1 VSSASFSLD
10 GTRIVTG
17 GEDGTAKVW
26 DARTGRPLLDLK
38 GHTATVWSV
47 AFSPDGVRIVTGS
60 GAFRKPGEAKVWDA
74 RTGTLVYAL
83 EGQPAAIWSVS
94 FSQDGTRVITFDDNG
109 TAKVWDMR
117 TGLELKGEPIPP
129 TPRPTQISPD
139 GRLIAHNAGDRVE
152 LIPLEPDAEEISY
165 RLIVTRPNLWRYREG
180 YDAARAAKNDFA
192 ARFYYGLLP
201 TRSRADAIIAPLFAS
216 LVIRDDV
223 LASLKAEPAD
233 DPEVQAA
240 CLELAESWTESANAC
255 DSVGHD
261 LVYAPG
267 KPDATYQRGLR
278 LYKAACRLE
287 PNNGEYLKGLG
298 AAQYRCGLVAEADE
312 PDAVKYLNKVEYPS
326 YLAYLAMAQSRLG
339 LSDQARTTL
348 GRLREVMKNPQW
360 SGNPEAQGF
369 LREAETIELDRVFP
383 ADPFAP

>member
-1 VSSASFSLD
+1 VLATRTPSAALQTIES
-10 GTRIVTG
+10 
-17 GEDGTAKVW
+17 A
-26 DARTGRPLLDLK
+26 A
-38 GHTATVWSV
+38 
-47 AFSPDGVRIVTGS
+47 GS
-60 GAFRKPGEAKVWDA
+60 
-74 RTGTLVYAL
+74 
-83 EGQPAAIWSVS
+83 
-94 FSQDGTRVITFDDNG
+94 
-109 TAKVWDMR
+109 
-117 TGLELKGEPIPP
+117 
-129 TPRPTQISPD
+129 
-139 GRLIAHNAGDRVE
+139 
-152 LIPLEPDAEEISY
+152 EIG
-165 RLIVTRPNLWRYREG
+165 P
-180 YDAARAAKNDFA
+180 KNDFA

-298 AAQYRCGLVAEADE
+298 GGPVPLRFGGRSADD
-312 PDAVKYLNKVEYPS
+312 PDAVKC
-326 YLAYLAMAQSRLG
+326 
-339 LSDQARTTL
+339 
-348 GRLREVMKNPQW
+348 
-360 SGNPEAQGF
+360 PEQGG
-369 LREAETIELDRVFP
+369 IS
-383 ADPFAP
+383 